1 MDRAEQ
7 TGLGI
12 AVAGHVALFGLLSV
26 GFLATPNPSA
36 LKSDPIDVQFVDE
49 IGLESAFPEPAI
61 EDPAESVAPELGSPE
76 ESAAPIEV
84 IDPAPIV
91 PVPDPA
97 PAPKAVPKAA
107 PKQSQPRP
115 KAQAERPKEKAKARG
130 ARLGDDFLKGITDRS
145 TSAKGDTPRAAN
157 VGTQAMSGLG
167 AAIRRQIRPCYNLGP
182 LGGTAAMEI
191 VVRVRLRPQPDGSIP
206 RGGFDVVGFTG
217 VNGGNSS
224 YRDRMAEVARNAVL
238 DPRCSPL
245 NLPPELY
252 EGGWEDI
259 IINFI
264 PRDFS

>member
-1 MDRAEQ
+1 MDRVEKA
-7 TGLGI
+7 GLGI
-12 AVAGHVALFGLLSV
+12 AVAGHVVLFGLLSV
-26 GFLATPNPSA
+26 GFLATPNPSMM
-36 LKSDPIDVQFVDE
+36 KSDPIDVQFVDE
-49 IGLESAFPEPAI
+49 IGLQSAFPEPAI
-61 EDPAESVAPELGSPE
+61 EDPAESVAPALGPPE
-76 ESAAPIEV
+76 EMALPAEL

-97 PAPKAVPKAA
+97 PAPKAAPKAA
-107 PKQSQPRP
+107 PKQAEARP
-115 KAQAERPKEKAKARG
+115 KAQAERPRERSEPRG

-145 TSAKGDTPRAAN
+145 TSAKGDTPRAAT
-157 VGTQAMSGLG
+157 VGAQAMSGLG

-182 LGGTAAMEI
+182 LGGTSATEI
-191 VVRVRLRPQPDGSIP
+191 VVRVRLRPARDGSIP